1 MVFLSYFVFTSRH
14 IDVSPETILGAAAL
28 NGAPGTP
35 SDDEDLPHPLP
46 IHSAGASPTG
56 SLASHRNGE
65 GSSLP
70 SPDTEIYGALL
81 DDEGPSSPDLLQG
94 SFSEQ
99 LDAIEAPKGPGDR
112 PFGAA
117 SPKLR
122 SSFPTHTR
130 LSAMLHIDSDED
142 EERSGATEIT
152 FNGASKTQQILS
164 KPPGKIKKPMPEG
177 TVVEPQDARPE
188 AENAETEVGPEMEVM
203 PSSVAPEVETASL
216 LERHEGEEA
225 EVEEEEEEGLAPSE
239 ELATEVDISS
249 MASDSCTVPA
259 SASQVS
265 CCSFQDEDCNF
276 VMTFFILIVTG
287 GRTGHRGGH

>member
-1 MVFLSYFVFTSRH
+1 MRSTELGSTGIYIYEKKTVSTYLESTSHH

-46 IHSAGASPTG
+46 IRSAGPSPTG
-56 SLASHRNGE
+56 SQASHRNGE

-70 SPDTEIYGALL
+70 SPDTEIYGGTLY
-81 DDEGPSSPDLLQG
+81 DEGPSSPDLLQG

-112 PFGAA
+112 PLGAA

-142 EERSGATEIT
+142 DERSGTTEVT

-164 KPPGKIKKPMPEG
+164 KLPGKRKEPVPKG
-177 TVVEPQDARPE
+177 SVEEPRE
-188 AENAETEVGPEMEVM
+188 TRAESENVETEVAPEMEVM

-225 EVEEEEEEGLAPSE
+225 EVEEEEEEEGLAPSE

-249 MASDSCTVPA
+249 MASDSCAVPA
-259 SASQVS
+259 SASQVG
-265 CCSFQDEDCNF
+265 C
-276 VMTFFILIVTG
+276 
-287 GRTGHRGGH
+287 

>member
-1 MVFLSYFVFTSRH
+1 MR
-14 IDVSPETILGAAAL
+14 
-28 NGAPGTP
+28 
-35 SDDEDLPHPLP
+35 
-46 IHSAGASPTG
+46 SAGPSPTG
-56 SLASHRNGE
+56 SQASHRNGE

-70 SPDTEIYGALL
+70 SPDTEIHGATL
-81 DDEGPSSPDLLQG
+81 DNDGPSFPDLLQR

-142 EERSGATEIT
+142 EERSGSTEIT
-152 FNGASKTQQILS
+152 FNGASKTQPILS
-164 KPPGKIKKPMPEG
+164 KPPGKIKKPVPRG
-177 TVVEPQDARPE
+177 TVEEPQETRVE
-188 AENAETEVGPEMEVM
+188 SENVETEVSPEMVAM
-203 PSSVAPEVETASL
+203 PSSVAPQVETASL
-216 LERHEGEEA
+216 LQRQEGEEA
-225 EVEEEEEEGLAPSE
+225 GVEDEEDGLAPSE

-265 CCSFQDEDCNF
+265 C
-276 VMTFFILIVTG
+276 
-287 GRTGHRGGH
+287 